1 MFAPAACSCCS
12 LSDRGRSSHRSKLGT
27 RYSKFGTHRIKLRAR
42 CIKLRTRCTKLRTR
56 CTIIGDDHGDGG
68 RLHIRLSVAVGI

>member
-12 LSDRGRSSHRSKLGT
+12 LSDRGRSSQRSKLGT
-27 RYSKFGTHRIKLRAR
+27 RYSKFGTH

-56 CTIIGDDHGDGG
+56 YTIIGDDHGDGG
-68 RLHIRLSVAVGI
+68 RLHIHLSVAVGI